1 MASVKRVNS
10 GCGGAPSELSLADV
24 ICPIC
29 LSILIEPVTMPCSH
43 SLCMPCFNQHV
54 TQTSLACPVCRK
66 RISIWVRQS
75 TKAKRLVNTRLW
87 QKIRDNFA
95 SKVEARIHGDDESD
109 SEVLVPVHHVSA
121 PGEIRQEYEALLA
134 DELQEAAEK
143 RYEEEILS
151 NKLIQQ
157 LQDEEKMQLR
167 ERRKQQEHL
176 EKNDA
181 VVAQE
186 MKEAEKMFLQEQL
199 TKLQQLCASDEAV
212 ARQIE
217 KEEQKEQ
224 QLKKR
229 VTGPLGILSKLG
241 QTSKKSVGTPYGPM
255 DVFIDRKMTTS
266 PVMCQ
271 DVSNTVSI
279 SGNSTTASKSLA
291 FPVLPDCTSDNTDS
305 RSGRQLREITS
316 QSSES
321 EPEDAASAPWL
332 SNHRYL
338 KIPGK
343 ENMFEQRRNSPFKPG
358 KKGKSKDCRTR
369 NNNFQCS
376 PDIDSYNEIF
386 SSDCDQNSE
395 KDIDSDETDI
405 EEELVISE
413 TVKTRTDEEDTLIE
427 INDSSG
433 SGNGNLKDRKCSLSD
448 SSGNDVKH
456 TSVLCEECDASAS
469 NQSLEHNIQTELTY
483 ILSEEEAS
491 AESLATL
498 VAEQHRVE
506 AKLRQEEE
514 DRQLA
519 VTLQREFNQQMRK
532 VNRSRGSEDEYI
544 LRKRRP
550 SVSTSGKAIG
560 SQSKKSSY
568 HTKARQPTLRES
580 IAKRHRTT

>member
-1 MASVKRVNS
+1 MAH
-10 GCGGAPSELSLADV
+10 ELYFTVFFFS
-24 ICPIC
+24 P
-29 LSILIEPVTMPCSH
+29 
-43 SLCMPCFNQHV
+43 
-54 TQTSLACPVCRK
+54 
-66 RISIWVRQS
+66 
-75 TKAKRLVNTRLW
+75 
-87 QKIRDNFA
+87 
-95 SKVEARIHGDDESD
+95 
-109 SEVLVPVHHVSA
+109 VLVPVHHVSA

-181 VVAQE
+181 VVALE
-186 MKEAEKMFLQEQL
+186 MK
-199 TKLQQLCASDEAV
+199 
-212 ARQIE
+212 

-321 EPEDAASAPWL
+321 ETEDAASATWL

-369 NNNFQCS
+369 NNNLQCS

-386 SSDCDQNSE
+386 SSDCDQNPE

-580 IAKRHRTT
+580 IAKRHRST